1 MFKTI
6 LDFPKY
12 THAELFR
19 LNPINQFLIKKYPRE
34 EDNSFLARYWHTYL
48 FVLHVLKDKDQADK
62 LSSIVVTPEEFYKVP
77 NPSISSHFNEWSE
90 MYKKDRV
97 FKSTF
102 IMDSIPGVSEPIS
115 IEVKPI
121 PEDTAISFTGFLDK
135 IKTNGMNDQKDI
147 EKEIE
152 DGSNTIKNGGT
163 Y

>member
-6 LDFPKY
+6 SDFPKY

-34 EDNSFLARYWHTYL
+34 EDNSFLSRYWHAYL

-77 NPSISSHFNEWSE
+77 NPSISSHFNEWLK

-102 IMDSIPGVSEPIS
+102 NMDSIPGVSEPIS

-121 PEDTAISFTGFLDK
+121 PEDAVIAFTGILERLNKDGFVDP
-135 IKTNGMNDQKDI
+135 KDI
-147 EKEIE
+147 E
-152 DGSNTIKNGGT
+152 
-163 Y
+163 

>member
-6 LDFPKY
+6 SDFPKY

-34 EDNSFLARYWHTYL
+34 EDNSFLARYWQAYL
-48 FVLHVLKDKDQADK
+48 FAVHVLKDKVQANK
-62 LSSIVVTPEEFYKVP
+62 SSSIVVTPEEFYKVP
-77 NPSISSHFNEWSE
+77 NLSISSCFNEWLE
-90 MYKKDRV
+90 MFKKDRV

-102 IMDSIPGVSEPIS
+102 NMDSIPGVSEPIS
-115 IEVKPI
+115 IEIEGI
-121 PEDTAISFTGFLDK
+121 PEDTAIAFTGFLDK
-135 IKTNGMNDQKDI
+135 IKTNGMIDQKDI

-152 DGSNTIKNGGT
+152 DGSNAIKNGGT

>member
-1 MFKTI
+1 MLPNI
-6 LDFPKY
+6 SDLPKY
-12 THAELFR
+12 THAYLFR

-34 EDNSFLARYWHTYL
+34 EDNSFLARYWEAHL
-48 FVLHVLKDKDQADK
+48 FAGYAIIDANYSNKIAPMVVL
-62 LSSIVVTPEEFYKVP
+62 PEEFYKIP
-77 NPSISSHFNEWSE
+77 NPSIGRCFNEWLE

-121 PEDTAISFTGFLDK
+121 PEDAVIAFTGILDK
-135 IKTNGMNDQKDI
+135 IKTNGMINRKDI

-152 DGSNTIKNGGT
+152 DGSDIL
-163 Y
+163 